1 LDSASLNLYLRYSK
15 GCLSKELSSKAVRF
29 LVKKFAPTAN
39 SQQPTAN
46 SQQPTAKARY
56 RLPGINNHDALLVS
70 TMHYR
75 DAKVEENCIDHVC
88 NMAPAWRVPMT

>member
-29 LVKKFAPTAN
+29 FVKKFA
-39 SQQPTAN
+39 PTAN

>member
-1 LDSASLNLYLRYSK
+1 MFIKRTLKQGSAVFCEKIR
-15 GCLSKELSSKAVRF
+15 
-29 LVKKFAPTAN
+29 T
-39 SQQPTAN
+39 N